1 MSTPVTEGEVS
12 TLQNFFD
19 RISSTIVAHSAQVR
33 ELAELRQRM
42 NEIDTSL
49 ARLTDESSKLRADL
63 SSAWQAYEQVKA
75 EKDKAQ
81 AELEIQARDAMA
93 ARTETVNVRQE
104 FEQKLGVANDQIHA
118 RDEQIAELEDRLT
131 ALRQGQKDWQERSY
145 RYENLAKGAED
156 KLAIVQGKLDDI
168 YTMFKPKEPTQ
179 ATAQLWKPDPVA
191 ENAGQRVI
199 NF

>member
-81 AELEIQARDAMA
+81 AELEVQARDAMA
-93 ARTETVNVRQE
+93 ARSETVNVRQE

-118 RDEQIAELEDRLT
+118 RDERIAQLEDLLT
-131 ALRQGQKDWQERSY
+131 ARSRESNEWRERSN
-145 RYENLAKGAED
+145 RWETMAKANED

-168 YTMFKPKEPTQ
+168 YSMFKPKEAEPVK
-179 ATAQLWKPDPVA
+179 AEPSFLDPWQPPKVV
-191 ENAGQRVI
+191 NS
-199 NF
+199 

>member
-63 SSAWQAYEQVKA
+63 SSAWQAYEQVKV

-81 AELEIQARDAMA
+81 AELEVQARDAMA
-93 ARTETVNVRQE
+93 ARSETVNVRQE

-118 RDEQIAELEDRLT
+118 RDERIAQLEDLLAARSRE
-131 ALRQGQKDWQERSY
+131 ANDWQERSN
-145 RYENLAKGAED
+145 RWETMAKANEA
-156 KLAIVQGKLDDI
+156 KLATVQGKLDDI
-168 YTMFKPKEPTQ
+168 YTMFKPKEAEPVK
-179 ATAQLWKPDPVA
+179 AEPSVLDPWQPPKAV
-191 ENAGQRVI
+191 NY
-199 NF
+199 